1 MPRVLGVDGCRRGWA
16 GIAWDG
22 VAVEGLFAPT
32 LVELLRLATAGGAV
46 SVLGV
51 DMPLGLPDRGS
62 RAADRVAQT
71 ALGARAS
78 SIFLTPTR
86 AALLEHDR
94 TTASERNRALG
105 GPGITAQAWAL
116 RPKVL
121 ELDGLARGSDVLG
134 VRVVEVHP
142 ELSFREMAGAPLTE
156 PKRSWTGAARR
167 RRLLHERGLDLE
179 SVDLGAVGRLADAD
193 DVVDAAA
200 AAWSAMRVAHGTAVP
215 RPDPPEVL
223 ADGTAAAIWS

>member
-1 MPRVLGVDGCRRGWA
+1 MTRVLGVDGCRRGWA

-22 VAVEGLFAPT
+22 VRVEGLFALT
-32 LVELLRLATAGGAV
+32 LDEMLASARASGDVAV
-46 SVLGV
+46 VGV

-62 RAADRVAQT
+62 RAADREAQR
-71 ALGARAS
+71 ALGPRAS
-78 SIFLTPTR
+78 SIFVTPTR
-86 AALLEHDR
+86 AALLEPDR
-94 TTASERNRALG
+94 AAASERNRELG

-121 ELDGLARGSDVLG
+121 ELDALLRAPGVPG

-142 ELSFREMAGAPLTE
+142 ELSFREMAGAPLAE
-156 PKRSWTGAARR
+156 PKRSWSGAVLR
-167 RRLLHERGLDLE
+167 RRLLRERGLDLE
-179 SVDLGAVGRLADAD
+179 AADLGEVGGLADAD

-200 AAWSAMRVAHGTAVP
+200 AAWSAMRVADGTAVG

-223 ADGTAAAIWS
+223 GDGTAAAIWS